1 MAVSYLF
8 NFLLLLLIRIDHLDS
23 FKLPLRF
30 QHTGNIK
37 TGEQLASRHES
48 SKRRAIQWDD
58 SETTWENETK
68 EDEKK
73 SIELSYTSNNPI
85 REMMDRAGMDISS
98 M

>member
-23 FKLPLRF
+23 FKLPVRF
-30 QHTGNIK
+30 QYTGTIK
-37 TGEQLASRHES
+37 TGEQRASRHKS
-48 SKRRAIQWDD
+48 SKMRAIQWDG

-73 SIELSYTSNNPI
+73 SIELSYPSNNPI
-85 REMMDRAGMDISS
+85 REMIDRAGMDIAS